1 MNVTK
6 FWKENIKVFME
17 YGLFEIN
24 DEKMII
30 FLAQLLSENLWSIQS
45 NMCLLFYFV

>member
-1 MNVTK
+1 MACHLQSNVFNMNVKK
-6 FWKENIKVFME
+6 FRKESIKVFME

-30 FLAQLLSENLWSIQS
+30 FLAQLLSENL
-45 NMCLLFYFV
+45 